1 MEPNDYFEIAH
12 FLANVKQDKIPLEIF
27 FRTAIN
33 RLYYGVFH
41 LVQLQFKIFIPQ
53 SEVTRCH
60 AYVKEQIE
68 QTNILGDYS
77 ELEVYR
83 VDADYQLSKNIN
95 INQYKD
101 ALRTQQR
108 ILNKIIEPEYVPY
121 EVEEE
126 DFFFK
131 HKKS

>member
-1 MEPNDYFEIAH
+1 MEPNDYFDIAH

-53 SEVTRCH
+53 SKVTRYH

-77 ELEVYR
+77 ELEAYR
-83 VDADYQLSKNIN
+83 VDADYQLSKNIKSN
-95 INQYKD
+95 HYRD
-101 ALRTQQR
+101 ALRIQQR
-108 ILNKIIEPEYVPY
+108 ILNKITAPKYVPY
-121 EVEEE
+121 DEDE

>member
-1 MEPNDYFEIAH
+1 MEPNDYFDIAH

-53 SEVTRCH
+53 SKVTRYH

-77 ELEVYR
+77 ELEAYR
-83 VDADYQLSKNIN
+83 VDADYQLSKNIKSN
-95 INQYKD
+95 HYRD
-101 ALRTQQR
+101 ALRIQ
-108 ILNKIIEPEYVPY
+108 
-121 EVEEE
+121 
-126 DFFFK
+126 
-131 HKKS
+131 

>member
-1 MEPNDYFEIAH
+1 MNPENYFDIAN
-12 FLANVKQDKIPLEIF
+12 FLANVKKDKIPPEIF

-41 LVQLQFKIFIPQ
+41 LLQLQFKILIPQ
-53 SEVTRCH
+53 SELTRCH

-77 ELEVYR
+77 EIEAYR
-83 VDADYQLSKNIN
+83 VDADYQLSKTIKSNH
-95 INQYKD
+95 YRD
-101 ALRTQQR
+101 ALRIQQR
-108 ILNKIIEPEYVPY
+108 ILNRISEPESVPY
-121 EVEEE
+121 DDDE